1 MWQQLR
7 RVVGVKKVLSHIT
20 PTMSW
25 QHVLYVMHLIQVSHQ
40 VPLFREVLSRV
51 HLKLAFTQSY
61 FYCTLYVSPPHTHT
75 HTKKPVLAAGWWTLN
90 NVSGRACGRKWISM
104 GFRAIS
110 SFNKKWNSSKGVRHE
125 KACDLQSDGVGVTSD
140 QWVFSLFLKLRK
152 LTKTFTGVSSPAII
166 SNEIWHVLLC

>member
-61 FYCTLYVSPPHTHT
+61 FYCTLYVSPPHA
-75 HTKKPVLAAGWWTLN
+75 HTKKPVLAVGWWTLN

-110 SFNKKWNSSKGVRHE
+110 SFNKKWNSSKGARRE

-140 QWVFSLFLKLRK
+140 QWVFSVFKVRD
-152 LTKTFTGVSSPAII
+152 G
-166 SNEIWHVLLC
+166 HVLKSIKGLSEEQWISFPLTQSP